1 MLLGKFHQ
9 LNIPD
14 SIDWEKFNHF
24 SVVYNSTS
32 IEGSS
37 LTELETQF
45 LLDENLTAK
54 GKSFDHHLQ
63 IKDHY
68 QALLFTLAAAN
79 KQIPITVELIKN
91 IAKQVM
97 KNTGTVRDNVIGSF
111 DTSKGDFRLGSVT
124 VGNKQFVD
132 YKKVPG
138 LMGRFCSELDN
149 AINKV
154 TKKEEALIPSFDA
167 HYKLV
172 TIHPFGDGNGRTARL
187 LMNYVQYRHGLPL
200 AKVFYEDRLDYFKA
214 LADTREKE
222 DLNIF
227 RNLMLSQYG
236 KMLNQEIEKAE
247 KSKNI
252 KLKKHGND
260 KGLTMFI

>member
-1 MLLGKFHQ
+1 MDMKEINRLLEKFHQ

-14 SIDWEKFNHF
+14 SIDWEKFNHYAI
-24 SVVYNSTS
+24 VHHSTS
-32 IEGSS
+32 IEGST
-37 LTELETQF
+37 LTELETQL

-63 IKDHY
+63 VKDHY
-68 QALLFTLAAAN
+68 QALLFTLVAAK
-79 KQIPITVELIKN
+79 KQIPITVSLIQN
-91 IAKQVM
+91 IAEQVM
-97 KNTGTVRDNVIGSF
+97 KNTGSVRNTVIGSF
-111 DTSKGDFRLGSVT
+111 DSSKGEFRLGSVT

-138 LMGRFCSELDN
+138 LMDRFCSELEN

-154 TKKEEALIPSFDA
+154 TKKEEALILSFDA
-167 HYKLV
+167 HYNLV

-187 LMNYVQYRHGLPL
+187 LMNYVQHRHGLPL

-214 LADTREKE
+214 LIDTREKE

-227 RNLMLSQYG
+227 RKFMLNQYG

-252 KLKKHGND
+252 KLKKA
-260 KGLTMFI
+260 